1 MFVQAHRREF
11 RLCAMCRVLK
21 VNRAGYYAWLQSPVS
36 DRGKEDQRLLGLI
49 KHQWLA
55 SGSVYG
61 HRKVTK
67 DLRDL
72 GERCSRHR
80 VHRLM
85 RSEGLRAQV
94 GYGRK
99 PRFRGGPE
107 CAAATNVLDRRFDVA
122 APNTVWAS
130 DFTFIRT
137 HEGWMYLAVV
147 LDLFSRQVI
156 GWAMRDHADTDL
168 VLQALL
174 SAIWRRKP
182 KPGALIHSD
191 QGSVYTS
198 HDWQSFLSAHGLVCS
213 MSRRGNCHDNAPVE
227 SFFGLLKRERIRR
240 RIYPTKEAARAD
252 VFDYI
257 EMFYNPKRRHGSN
270 GDLSPVEF
278 ERRYAQRGS

>member
-1 MFVQAHRREF
+1 MQAHTDEF
-11 RLCAMCRVLK
+11 RLSAMCRVLK
-21 VNRAGYYAWLQSPVS
+21 VNRAGYYAWLKSPVS
-36 DRGKEDQRLLGLI
+36 ARAKEDERLLGLI

-61 HRKVTK
+61 HRKVAT

-85 RSEGLRAQV
+85 RADGLRAQI

-99 PRFRGGPE
+99 PRFHGGAPH
-107 CAAATNVLDRRFDVA
+107 TA
-122 APNTVWAS
+122 APNLLDRAFEVSAPDTTWAS

-156 GWAMRDHADTDL
+156 GWAMRDQADADR
-168 VLQALL
+168 VMQALL
-174 SAIWRRKP
+174 SAVWRRKP
-182 KPGALIHSD
+182 KPGVLVHSD

-198 HDWQSFLSAHGLVCS
+198 DDWRKFLSAHGLVCS

-240 RIYPTKEAARAD
+240 RIYLTKEAARAD

-270 GDLSPVEF
+270 GDVSPVEF

>member
-1 MFVQAHRREF
+1 
-11 RLCAMCRVLK
+11 MCRVLR
-21 VNRAGYYAWLQSPVS
+21 VNRAGYYAWLQSPMS
-36 DRGKEDQRLLGLI
+36 ERAKEDERLLGLI

-85 RSEGLRAQV
+85 RTEGLRAQV

-99 PRFRGGPE
+99 PRFSGGPE
-107 CAAATNVLDRRFDVA
+107 CAAATNVLDRQFDVT
-122 APNTVWAS
+122 APDTVWAS

-137 HEGWMYLAVV
+137 HEGWVYLAVV

-156 GWAMRDHADTDL
+156 GWAMRDRADTDL

-174 SAIWRRKP
+174 SAVWRRKP
-182 KPGALIHSD
+182 KPGALVHSD

-198 HDWQSFLSAHGLVCS
+198 DDWQSFLAAHGLVCS

-240 RIYPTKEAARAD
+240 RIYPSKDAARAD
-252 VFDYI
+252 AFDYI

-270 GDLSPVEF
+270 GDSSAVEF